1 MMKILIHVYFMVLL
15 IGLNVLKAETL
26 ESKNISSAVE
36 DKLEN
41 SQDVKALEDYL
52 SKSED
57 ELAKAKIEKKKKDYI
72 SQHRRE
78 LKSYIENGKNVI
90 PLIYSILIKH
100 NLPLE
105 LLAVPI
111 IESRYKV
118 IAKSPKGAVG
128 LWQLM
133 PETARSFGLKV
144 NKEVD
149 ERLDPIKSTLAA
161 VRYLKKLYSV
171 FGDWQ
176 LVLAS
181 YNAGHNKVITKVS
194 YHGNSFSSIK
204 NFLPKQT
211 KEYVLKFIAI
221 AEATTEIIK
230 KKRLDEEDT
239 NFDIVKVNKGYT
251 FEEISRLT
259 YIKRETL
266 DKLNPHLLKKRT
278 PNDGEEYNLYVPK
291 GYGKLIKALIFDDS
305 I

>member
-1 MMKILIHVYFMVLL
+1 MIKVLIYVYFMVLL
-15 IGLNVLKAETL
+15 IGLNVIKAETL
-26 ESKNISSAVE
+26 ELKNISSAVE
-36 DKLEN
+36 DKLES
-41 SQDVKALEDYL
+41 SQDIKALEDYL
-52 SKSED
+52 SKSEE
-57 ELAKAKIEKKKKDYI
+57 ELIKIEIKKRKKDYI
-72 SQHRRE
+72 SKYRKE
-78 LKSYIENGKNVI
+78 LESYIENGKNVI
-90 PLIYSILIKH
+90 PLIYNILIKH
-100 NLPLE
+100 NLPPE

-111 IESRYKV
+111 IESHYK
-118 IAKSPKGAVG
+118 IMAKSPKGAAG

-133 PETARSFGLKV
+133 PETARNFGLRV

-161 VRYLKKLYSV
+161 VKYFKKLYSV

-181 YNAGHNKVITKVS
+181 YNAGHTKIITKVS

-211 KEYVLKFIAI
+211 REYVLNFIAI

-230 KKRLDEEDT
+230 KKGLDKEDVD
-239 NFDIVKVNKGYT
+239 FDVVKVNKGYT
-251 FEEISRLT
+251 FEEISKLT

-266 DKLNPHLLKKRT
+266 DKLNPHLLRKRI

-291 GYGKLIKALIFDDS
+291 GYGKLVKALLDDS
-305 I
+305 V